1 MNKKI
6 IIGIISIIVI
16 VLIAIIVVLF
26 TKYSDNV
33 KPNDTINNTVGNA
46 VDNTINNTIDN
57 NINNTI
63 ENEEIYDEN
72 LQIVETINNNSN
84 LPLTYLS
91 KYDETNAT
99 LQNYEKL
106 INFMSIDFHNDD
118 VEFSYYGYP
127 NDESEKYL
135 GSFSLLT
142 NKYNILGIT
151 IGDDIEQAV
160 TKFQEYGFKLDPDS
174 SYYISLTYGD
184 FIIDISEDFENE
196 KENHII
202 GTIKLYAESEYL
214 GNNIY

>member
-6 IIGIISIIVI
+6 IIGIISIIVV

-26 TKYSDNV
+26 TKYSDNA
-33 KPNDTINNTVGNA
+33 KPNDTINNTVGKT
-46 VDNTINNTIDN
+46 VDNTIDNTIS
-57 NINNTI
+57 NTI

-72 LQIVETINNNSN
+72 IQIIETINNNSN

-106 INFMSIDFHNDD
+106 INFMSIDFHNAD

-135 GSFSLLT
+135 GSITLLN
-142 NKYNILGIT
+142 NKYNILGVT
-151 IGDDIEQAV
+151 IGDDIDQAV

-184 FIIDISEDFENE
+184 FTIDISEDFENE
-196 KENHII
+196 QGNHII
-202 GTIKLYAESEYL
+202 GTIKLYAKSEYL